1 MCFAH
6 ISYGFISGKNK
17 KKAQGYTFYIY
28 MHSSLI
34 DELANHNKLIL
45 TAYKILIASFKNKTD
60 DIQS

>member
-6 ISYGFISGKNK
+6 ISYGFISGKKTK
-17 KKAQGYTFYIY
+17 KKHKEQYI
-28 MHSSLI
+28 HSSSI